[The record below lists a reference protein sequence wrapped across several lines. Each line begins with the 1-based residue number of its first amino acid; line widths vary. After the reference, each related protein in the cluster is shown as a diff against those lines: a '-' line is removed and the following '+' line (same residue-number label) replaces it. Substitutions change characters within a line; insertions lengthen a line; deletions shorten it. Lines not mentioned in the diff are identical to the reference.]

1 MECWNDRNSS
11 ERLKEMFVD
20 IVQQNRINLGQSP
33 AMRPV
38 FLKPHGVAHGYFE
51 MVHDLPNE
59 MKVGVFALNKLEAW
73 VRFSSDTT
81 PSSADLKTT
90 CGVGIKLFDVKG
102 EKLLGDG
109 DTQDFILQNYD
120 VFFVDNAK
128 EMADFTS
135 AGVIDKDYDAYLAK
149 HPKTKRILD
158 EMAQVVGSTLTTNY
172 WSVLPYAFGDN
183 KYVKYKLEP
192 VDQPEAVPFNDPDYL
207 AIDLENRLRQR
218 AASFRFMV
226 QFRTNPEKMPLDEAT
241 VRWEESESE
250 PIHIATLHLPQQD
263 ICANGQPEYG
273 ENLSFNPWHCLR
285 EHQPQGSI
293 SDARKVVYQASAEKR
308 HDANG
313 IPTQEPQ
320 CPYHFK
326 KNSVEPKVVDDCI
339 VTAAIYP
346 PIGVCRVGNSKEGYF
361 IGPEVTDP
369 LPELPG
375 FYRDE
380 TGAIKR
386 QAARFRIYGLNAKGE
401 PVRELTAEEAK
412 IKWNVHLANHK
423 AAWYQFQLALDIPEA
438 KMAPPT
444 LLRNSTVTDRK
455 RLIVDPGEHTI
466 SGINS
471 QSKALNGHFMDIEVY
486 LGELKTDE
494 KGRLIVL
501 GGHGKSGSYDGSKAV
516 TFANNEGW
524 YDDTSDGPVTAEVE
538 FKGELLKVQPA
549 WVIVAPPNYAP
560 MQKSVRTM
568 WDLMRDTSI
577 QANTLPC
584 PPMPSFT
591 NDILPIF
598 ERMTRLQWVNAG
610 FASAFGFGG
619 PFNFTTSE
627 WVQKLNNPNPA
638 YRELRKN
645 LANQFRVFERDSW
658 SPVPFPWL
666 YGDAMN
672 IPPAPTPRQHAALT
686 DTQLKFLQQWAAG
699 DFIADF
705 DENYQP
711 PRSIDDV
718 PPSKQPDMLTK
729 AAMEFCLADAFHPGC
744 EMTWPMRTASMY
756 MAPFRLKHATKGW
769 IEPGYGPLLN
779 SDVLTLPRGPLS
791 GGQLPGGVTRWMAI
805 PWQTDTAS
813 CRSGYDTTY
822 DPYVPTF
829 WPARVPN
836 QVMSEEQ
843 YNTVINSNN
852 ELGLR
857 LQAFANR
864 ANWLEPL
871 GLDKGYTYQINH
883 MIHHFDEMGIVE
895 VRKGVTD
902 NPNFPAI
909 MEVENKKVQKEVKL
923 LAKTLHL
930 EEKEEEAG
938 DIYDLSLI
946 EKVKRFR

>member
-1 MECWNDRNSS
+1 MECWNERNST

-38 FLKPHGVAHGYFE
+38 FLKPHGVAQGYFE
-51 MVHDLPNE
+51 MVPNLPSDL
-59 MKVGVFALNKLEAW
+59 KVGVFALDKLEAW

-81 PSSADLKTT
+81 PSSSDLKTT
-90 CGVGIKLFDVKG
+90 CGMGIKLFGVKG

-120 VFFVDNAK
+120 IFFVDNAK

-158 EMAQVVGSTLTTNY
+158 EMAQVVGSTLTINY
-172 WSVLPYAFGDN
+172 WSVLPYAFGE
-183 KYVKYKLEP
+183 KRYVKYKLEP
-192 VDQPEAVPFNDPDYL
+192 IDQPEATPFNDPNYL
-207 AIDLENRLRQR
+207 AIDLESRLRQR
-218 AASFRFMV
+218 SASFRFMV
-226 QFRTNPEKMPLDEAT
+226 QFRTNPETMPLDEAT

-273 ENLSFNPWHCLR
+273 ENLSYNPWHCLK
-285 EHQPQGSI
+285 EHEPQGSI
-293 SDARKVVYQASAEKR
+293 SDARKVVYQASVEKR

-320 CPYHFK
+320 CPYHIK
-326 KNSVEPKVVDDCI
+326 KNSAEPKVVDDCI

-346 PIGVCRVGNSKEGYF
+346 PIGVCRVGNSKDEYF
-361 IGPEVTDP
+361 IGPEVTEP
-369 LPELPG
+369 LPEPPG
-375 FYRDE
+375 FYRDL

-401 PVRELTAEEAK
+401 AIRELTADDAK

-438 KMAPPT
+438 KLAPPT
-444 LLRNSTVTDRK
+444 LLRNSTVADRK
-455 RLIVDPGEHTI
+455 RLIVDPGEDAI
-466 SGINS
+466 SGVNS
-471 QSKALNGHFMDIEVY
+471 NGKALNGHFMDIEVY

-501 GGHGKSGSYDGSKAV
+501 GGHGKSASFDGSKAV

-538 FKGELLKVQPA
+538 FKGEFLKVQPA

-568 WDLMRDTSI
+568 WDLMRDTAI
-577 QANTLPC
+577 QANMLPC
-584 PPMPSFT
+584 PAIPSFT

-705 DENYQP
+705 DKNYQP
-711 PRSIDDV
+711 IRNIEEL
-718 PPSKQPDMLTK
+718 PPSQQPDMLTK

-756 MAPFRLKHATKGW
+756 MAPYRLKHATKGW

-779 SDVLTLPRGPLS
+779 SDVLTLPKGPLS

-843 YNTVINSNN
+843 YNTVMDANN
-852 ELGLR
+852 DLGLR

-871 GLDKGYTYQINH
+871 GLDKGYTFQINH
-883 MIHHFDEMGIVE
+883 MIHNFDEMGIVE
-895 VRKGVTD
+895 VRKGLPD
-902 NPNFPAI
+902 DPNFPAV
-909 MEVENKKVQKEVKL
+909 MEVENMKEQREIKL